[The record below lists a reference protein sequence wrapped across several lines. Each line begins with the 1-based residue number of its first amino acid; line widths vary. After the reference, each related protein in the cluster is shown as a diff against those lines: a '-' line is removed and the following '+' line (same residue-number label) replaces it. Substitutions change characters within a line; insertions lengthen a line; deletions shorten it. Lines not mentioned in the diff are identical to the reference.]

1 MISFLVVLSATF
13 AVACFQ
19 DKFVYSDQ
27 ESPVKLTSQSVKFL
41 FFNSSGVGEPH
52 AVTDVKYL
60 TNEDYDNRK
69 KTVVFIHGFADY
81 YPGSFMIPLLVQ
93 AYSSLG
99 NRNIVAVE
107 WGDLA
112 AAPFYLSAAKNTFP
126 VGKILAKFFNSMV
139 KRKHHSM
146 KMTEIIGFSLGA
158 HVAGIASSFLVSKP
172 KRIVGLDPA
181 EVLFAESPLEYILDK
196 EDAPLVEI
204 IHTSGGFLGFK
215 RPLGHRDF
223 YPNGGLFPQ
232 PGCPGDISGL
242 CSHRRAYQY
251 FAEAVK
257 NRGWGF
263 KATKCDSMKN
273 YTSGKCSG
281 CPKLLMSNSNY
292 NPALNGTFFLFTNS
306 QPPFGRK

>member
-1 MISFLVVLSATF
+1 MSVL
-13 AVACFQ
+13 
-19 DKFVYSDQ
+19 
-27 ESPVKLTSQSVKFL
+27 LIL
-41 FFNSSGVGEPH
+41 F
-52 AVTDVKYL
+52 
-60 TNEDYDNRK
+60 K
-69 KTVVFIHGFADY
+69 KTRLIYIKKKSSAPPKKSRIHFCN
-81 YPGSFMIPLLVQ
+81 LLR
-93 AYSSLG
+93 S
-99 NRNIVAVE
+99 
-107 WGDLA
+107 
-112 AAPFYLSAAKNTFP
+112 
-126 VGKILAKFFNSMV
+126 
-139 KRKHHSM
+139 
-146 KMTEIIGFSLGA
+146 
-158 HVAGIASSFLVSKP
+158 
-172 KRIVGLDPA
+172 LDPA